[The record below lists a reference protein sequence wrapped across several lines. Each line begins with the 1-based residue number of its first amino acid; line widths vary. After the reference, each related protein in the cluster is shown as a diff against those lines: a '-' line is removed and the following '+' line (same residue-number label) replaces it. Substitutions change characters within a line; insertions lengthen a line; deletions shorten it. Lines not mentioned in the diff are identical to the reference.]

1 MLKRIFSLL
10 VVLLLGGL
18 VASAQNR
25 EDLQKQKQSIEK
37 ELAELNQ
44 LYRETQKNTKT
55 SVKQLAIIKRKIN
68 ARESLINSINRE
80 VKQLDETIYLNELD
94 IYRLRKELDTL
105 KVKYAKSIVFAYKN
119 RSSYAY
125 LNFLFSAGSFND
137 AMKRVTYLKS
147 YRQNRETQANTIV
160 KSEQLL
166 KEKIGVL
173 SNNKKERLSTLEV
186 QNKQLVDLEEDRKE
200 QDQVVTQLKGKEK
213 ELNKQIR
220 DKENQRQ
227 KVAVA
232 INAVIR
238 REIEEAKKR
247 DEAKRLKALEDARKL
262 KAAQDAA
269 AAQAAADKKNA
280 TNAATKPAAG
290 TTQGAKPPTNNASN
304 SNAVAANGASNSAS
318 VNLPKPNF
326 NDPVSG
332 VTSAA
337 KDRTY
342 SPLESTP
349 EGMEQSINF
358 ENNRGRLP
366 WPVSNGIVTVGF
378 GTQSYAG
385 TKLMQKSDGLEIAV
399 PIGSP
404 VRCVADGEVVYAGE
418 VADENIVLVKHGK
431 YFTGYKN
438 LSSVAVSRDQK
449 VKAGTVLG
457 KSGTSIDGEGGILFM
472 IMNDKS
478 VAQNP
483 TPWLRSK

>member
-37 ELAELNQ
+37 ELVELNQ

-68 ARESLINSINRE
+68 ARESLINGINRE

-166 KEKIGVL
+166 QEKIGVL
-173 SNNKKERLSTLEV
+173 SKNKKERLSTLEV

-200 QDQVVTQLKGKEK
+200 QDQVVAQLKGKEK

-238 REIEEAKKR
+238 REIEEARKR

-269 AAQAAADKKNA
+269 AAAAAQEKKN
-280 TNAATKPAAG
+280 AAG
-290 TTQGAKPPTNNASN
+290 TTSKPASG
-304 SNAVAANGASNSAS
+304 STATKPSTAGSTVAANGSAADNSAS
-318 VNLPKPNF
+318 VNPPKPTL

-332 VTSAA
+332 VSSAS

-399 PIGSP
+399 PVGSP

-483 TPWLRSK
+483 APWLRSK

>member
-1 MLKRIFSLL
+1 MLKKIFSLL
-10 VVLLLGGL
+10 FVLLLSGL
-18 VASAQNR
+18 VANAQNR
-25 EDLQKQKQSIEK
+25 EDLQKQKQGIEK
-37 ELAELNQ
+37 ELAELNK

-68 ARESLINSINRE
+68 AREALVNSINRE
-80 VKQLDETIYLNELD
+80 VKQLDETIYLNERD

-160 KSEQLL
+160 KSENLL
-166 KEKIGVL
+166 QDKIGVL
-173 SNNKKERLSTLEV
+173 SLNKKERLSTLEV

-200 QDQVVTQLKGKEK
+200 QDQVVAQLKGKEK

-238 REIEEAKKR
+238 REIEEARKR

-269 AAQAAADKKNA
+269 AAKAAAEKKN
-280 TNAATKPAAG
+280 TAAG
-290 TTQGAKPPTNNASN
+290 TTTKPASGSTATKLTTARN
-304 SNAVAANGASNSAS
+304 TVAANGSAADNSSN
-318 VNLPKPNF
+318 VNSPKPNL

-332 VTSAA
+332 VSSAS

-349 EGMEQSINF
+349 EGMELSINF

-399 PIGSP
+399 PVGST
-404 VRCVADGEVVYAGE
+404 VRCVADGEVVYVGE

-438 LSSVAVSRDQK
+438 LSAVSVSRDQK

-483 TPWLRSK
+483 APWLRSK

>member
-1 MLKRIFSLL
+1 
-10 VVLLLGGL
+10 
-18 VASAQNR
+18 VANAQNR

-68 ARESLINSINRE
+68 AREALVNSINRE
-80 VKQLDETIYLNELD
+80 VKQLDETIYLNERD

-137 AMKRVTYLKS
+137 AMKRVAYLKS

-160 KSEQLL
+160 KSENLL
-166 KEKIGVL
+166 QEKIGVL

-186 QNKQLVDLEEDRKE
+186 QNKQLLDLQEDRKE
-200 QDQVVTQLKGKEK
+200 QDQVVAQLKGKEK

-220 DKENQRQ
+220 DKESQRQ

-238 REIEEAKKR
+238 REIEEAKRR

-269 AAQAAADKKNA
+269 AAQAALDKKNA
-280 TNAATKPAAG
+280 AAGAAKPATGTTTKP
-290 TTQGAKPPTNNASN
+290 TTNNT
-304 SNAVAANGASNSAS
+304 VVANGSAGANNNS
-318 VNLPKPNF
+318 VNPPKPTL

-332 VTSAA
+332 VSSAS

-349 EGMEQSINF
+349 EGMEMSINF

-399 PIGSP
+399 PVGSA

-438 LSSVAVSRDQK
+438 LSTVSVSRDQK

-483 TPWLRSK
+483 APWLRSK

>member
-1 MLKRIFSLL
+1 MLKQLFSLL
-10 VVLLLGGL
+10 VVLLVGGFAA
-18 VASAQNR
+18 VAQNR
-25 EDLQKQKQSIEK
+25 EELQKQKQSIEK

-68 ARESLINSINRE
+68 AREALINGINRE
-80 VKQLDETIYLNELD
+80 VKQLDETIFLNERD

-119 RSSYAY
+119 RSSYEY
-125 LNFLFSAGSFND
+125 LNFLFSARNFND
-137 AMKRVTYLKS
+137 AMKRAAYLKS
-147 YRQNRETQANTIV
+147 YRQNRETQASAIV
-160 KSEQLL
+160 QSEKLL
-166 KEKIGVL
+166 QEKIGVL
-173 SNNKKERLSTLEV
+173 SANKKERLSTLEI
-186 QNKQLVDLEEDRKE
+186 QNKQLLDLEEDKKE
-200 QDQVVTQLKGKEK
+200 QDQVVAHLKGKEK

-247 DEAKRLKALEDARKL
+247 EEAKRLKALEDARKL

-280 TNAATKPAAG
+280 
-290 TTQGAKPPTNNASN
+290 GAKPATNAGANTS
-304 SNAVAANGASNSAS
+304 VVANGAGTANSGS
-318 VNLPKPNF
+318 VAPSKPTL
-326 NDPVSG
+326 NDPATG

-349 EGMEQSINF
+349 EGMELSLNF
-358 ENNRGRLP
+358 ENNKGRLP
-366 WPVSNGIVTVGF
+366 WPVSNGVVTVGF

-399 PIGSP
+399 PVGSP

-483 TPWLRSK
+483 APWLRSK

>member
-1 MLKRIFSLL
+1 MNKKFFSFIA
-10 VVLLLGGL
+10 VLLFSGF
-18 VASAQNR
+18 VAVAQNR
-25 EDLQKQKQSIEK
+25 EELQKQKQSIEK

-68 ARESLINSINRE
+68 AREALINGINKE
-80 VKQLDETIYLNELD
+80 VKQLDETIFLNERD

-119 RSSYAY
+119 RSSYEY
-125 LNFLFSAGSFND
+125 LNFLFSASNFND
-137 AMKRVTYLKS
+137 ALKRAAYLKS
-147 YRQNRETQANTIV
+147 YRQNRETQASAIV
-160 KSEQLL
+160 QSEKLL
-166 KEKIGVL
+166 QEKIGVL
-173 SNNKKERLSTLEV
+173 SANKKERLSTLEV
-186 QNKQLVDLEEDRKE
+186 QNKQLLDLEEDKKE
-200 QDQVVTQLKGKEK
+200 QDQVVAQLKGKEK

-247 DEAKRLKALEDARKL
+247 EEAKRLKALEDARKL

-269 AAQAAADKKNA
+269 AAQVAADKKNA
-280 TNAATKPAAG
+280 VSANPPRPTLNDAT
-290 TTQGAKPPTNNASN
+290 T
-304 SNAVAANGASNSAS
+304 
-318 VNLPKPNF
+318 
-326 NDPVSG
+326 G

-349 EGMEQSINF
+349 EGMELSLNF

-366 WPVSNGIVTVGF
+366 WPVSNGVVTVGF

-399 PIGSP
+399 PVGSP

-483 TPWLRSK
+483 APWLRSK

>member
-1 MLKRIFSLL
+1 MMLKKIFPVLI
-10 VVLLLGGL
+10 VLLLGGL
-18 VASAQNR
+18 VANAQNR
-25 EDLQKQKQSIEK
+25 EDLQKQKQGIEK
-37 ELAELNQ
+37 ELAELNK

-68 ARESLINSINRE
+68 AREALVNSINRE
-80 VKQLDETIYLNELD
+80 VKQLDETIYLNERD

-137 AMKRVTYLKS
+137 AMKRMAYLKS

-186 QNKQLVDLEEDRKE
+186 QNKQLLDLQEDRKE
-200 QDQVVTQLKGKEK
+200 QDQVVAQLKGKEK

-280 TNAATKPAAG
+280 ANNATKPVVG
-290 TTQGAKPPTNNASN
+290 TTQAAKPPTNNT
-304 SNAVAANGASNSAS
+304 VVANGAS
-318 VNLPKPNF
+318 VNPPKPNL

-399 PIGSP
+399 PVGSP

-438 LSSVAVSRDQK
+438 LSSVSVSRDQK

-483 TPWLRSK
+483 APWLRSK

>member
-1 MLKRIFSLL
+1 MLKRIFSLF

-18 VASAQNR
+18 VANAQNR

-147 YRQNRETQANTIV
+147 YRQNRETQASTIV

-166 KEKIGVL
+166 QEKIGVL

-200 QDQVVTQLKGKEK
+200 QDQVVAQLKGKEK

-220 DKENQRQ
+220 DKESQRQ

-238 REIEEAKKR
+238 REIEEAKRR

-269 AAQAAADKKNA
+269 AAAAAQEKKNA
-280 TNAATKPAAG
+280 AGTTTKPAAG
-290 TTQGAKPPTNNASN
+290 STTTKPTTTAGNT
-304 SNAVAANGASNSAS
+304 VAANGAGADNSAS
-318 VNLPKPNF
+318 VNPPKPTL
-326 NDPVSG
+326 NDPATGVS
-332 VTSAA
+332 SAS

-349 EGMEQSINF
+349 EGMELSINF

-399 PIGSP
+399 PVGSP

>member
-1 MLKRIFSLL
+1 MFKQVFSLL
-10 VVLLLGGL
+10 AVLLFSGF
-18 VASAQNR
+18 VAVAQNR
-25 EDLQKQKQSIEK
+25 EELQKQKQSIEK

-44 LYRETQKNTKT
+44 LYRETQKSTKS

-68 ARESLINSINRE
+68 AREALINGINRE
-80 VKQLDETIYLNELD
+80 VKQLDETIYLNERD

-119 RSSYAY
+119 RSSYEY
-125 LNFLFSAGSFND
+125 LNFLFSAQNFND
-137 AMKRVTYLKS
+137 AMKRAAYLKS
-147 YRQNRETQANTIV
+147 YRQNRETQASAIV
-160 KSEQLL
+160 QSEKLL
-166 KEKIGVL
+166 QEKIGVL
-173 SNNKKERLSTLEV
+173 SANKKERLSTLEV
-186 QNKQLVDLEEDRKE
+186 QNKQLLDLEEDKKE
-200 QDQVVTQLKGKEK
+200 QDQVVAQLKGKEK

-220 DKENQRQ
+220 DKESQRQ

-247 DEAKRLKALEDARKL
+247 EEAKRLKALEDARKL

-280 TNAATKPAAG
+280 VSANPPRPTLNDAT
-290 TTQGAKPPTNNASN
+290 T
-304 SNAVAANGASNSAS
+304 
-318 VNLPKPNF
+318 
-326 NDPVSG
+326 G

-349 EGMEQSINF
+349 EGMELSLNF
-358 ENNRGRLP
+358 ENNKGRLP
-366 WPVSNGIVTVGF
+366 WPVSNGVVTVGF

-399 PIGSP
+399 PVGSP

-483 TPWLRSK
+483 APWLRSK

>member
-1 MLKRIFSLL
+1 MFKKIFVLF
-10 VVLLLGGL
+10 VVLLMGGL
-18 VASAQNR
+18 VANAQNR

-37 ELAELNQ
+37 ELAELNK

-68 ARESLINSINRE
+68 ARESLVNSINRE
-80 VKQLDETIYLNELD
+80 VKQLDETIYLNERD

-137 AMKRVTYLKS
+137 AMKRMAYLKS

-160 KSEQLL
+160 KSENLL
-166 KEKIGVL
+166 QEKIGVL
-173 SNNKKERLSTLEV
+173 SVNKKERLSTLEV
-186 QNKQLVDLEEDRKE
+186 QNKQLLDLQEDRKE
-200 QDQVVTQLKGKEK
+200 QDQVVAQLKGKEK

-238 REIEEAKKR
+238 REIEEAKRR

-280 TNAATKPAAG
+280 AGTTTKPATS
-290 TTQGAKPPTNNASN
+290 TTAKPPTNNT
-304 SNAVAANGASNSAS
+304 VVANGSAGANNNS
-318 VNLPKPNF
+318 VNPPKPTL
-326 NDPVSG
+326 NDPATGVS
-332 VTSAA
+332 SAA

-399 PIGSP
+399 PVGSA

-438 LSSVAVSRDQK
+438 LSAVSVSRDQK

>member
-1 MLKRIFSLL
+1 MFKKIFLVL
-10 VVLLLGGL
+10 VVLLMGGL
-18 VASAQNR
+18 VANAQNR

-68 ARESLINSINRE
+68 ARESLVNSINRE
-80 VKQLDETIYLNELD
+80 VKQLDETIYLNERD

-137 AMKRVTYLKS
+137 AMKRMAYLKS

-160 KSEQLL
+160 KSENLL
-166 KEKIGVL
+166 QEKIGVL
-173 SNNKKERLSTLEV
+173 SVNKKERLSTLEV
-186 QNKQLVDLEEDRKE
+186 QNKQLLDLQEDRKE
-200 QDQVVTQLKGKEK
+200 QDQVVAQLKGKEK

-238 REIEEAKKR
+238 REIEEAKRR

-280 TNAATKPAAG
+280 AG
-290 TTQGAKPPTNNASN
+290 TTTKPSTSTTAKPPANNT
-304 SNAVAANGASNSAS
+304 VVANGSAGANNNS
-318 VNLPKPNF
+318 VNPPKPTL
-326 NDPVSG
+326 NDPATGVS
-332 VTSAA
+332 SAA

-399 PIGSP
+399 PVGSA

-438 LSSVAVSRDQK
+438 LSAVSVSRDQK

>member
-1 MLKRIFSLL
+1 MLKQVFSLL
-10 VVLLLGGL
+10 VVLLVSGFAA
-18 VASAQNR
+18 VAQNR
-25 EDLQKQKQSIEK
+25 EELQKQKQSIER

-44 LYRETQKNTKT
+44 LYRETQKNTKS

-68 ARESLINSINRE
+68 AREALINGINRE
-80 VKQLDETIYLNELD
+80 VKQLDETIYLNERD

-119 RSSYAY
+119 RSSYEY
-125 LNFLFSAGSFND
+125 LNFLFSASNFND
-137 AMKRVTYLKS
+137 ALKRAAYLKS
-147 YRQNRETQANTIV
+147 YRQNRETQASAIV
-160 KSEQLL
+160 QSEKMLQD
-166 KEKIGVL
+166 KIGVL
-173 SNNKKERLSTLEV
+173 SANKKERLSTLEV
-186 QNKQLVDLEEDRKE
+186 QNKQLLDLEQDKKE
-200 QDQVVTQLKGKEK
+200 QDQVVAQLKGKEK

-247 DEAKRLKALEDARKL
+247 EEAKRLKALEDARKL

-269 AAQAAADKKNA
+269 AAQAAADKKSA
-280 TNAATKPAAG
+280 AGKPGSGNAAG
-290 TTQGAKPPTNNASN
+290 NNAAN
-304 SNAVAANGASNSAS
+304 TVAANGSSAGNSGSSNPPKPTLNDATTGVASAS
-318 VNLPKPNF
+318 
-326 NDPVSG
+326 
-332 VTSAA
+332 

-349 EGMEQSINF
+349 EGMELSLNF
-358 ENNRGRLP
+358 ENNKGRLP
-366 WPVSNGIVTVGF
+366 WPVSNGVVTVGF

-399 PIGSP
+399 PVGSA

-483 TPWLRSK
+483 APWLRSK

>member
-1 MLKRIFSLL
+1 MFKQVFSLL
-10 VVLLLGGL
+10 AVLLFSGF
-18 VASAQNR
+18 VAVAQNR
-25 EDLQKQKQSIEK
+25 EELQKQKQSIEK

-44 LYRETQKNTKT
+44 LYRETQKSTKS

-68 ARESLINSINRE
+68 AREALINGINRE
-80 VKQLDETIYLNELD
+80 VKQLDETIYLNERD

-119 RSSYAY
+119 RSSYEY
-125 LNFLFSAGSFND
+125 LNFLFSAQNFND
-137 AMKRVTYLKS
+137 AMKRAAYLKS
-147 YRQNRETQANTIV
+147 YRQNRETQASAIV
-160 KSEQLL
+160 QSEKLL
-166 KEKIGVL
+166 QEKIGVL
-173 SNNKKERLSTLEV
+173 SANKKERLSTLEV
-186 QNKQLVDLEEDRKE
+186 QNKQLLDLEEDKKE
-200 QDQVVTQLKGKEK
+200 QDQVVAQLKGKEK

-247 DEAKRLKALEDARKL
+247 EEAKRLKALEDARKL

-269 AAQAAADKKNA
+269 AAQAAADKKT
-280 TNAATKPAAG
+280 TNT
-290 TTQGAKPPTNNASN
+290 
-304 SNAVAANGASNSAS
+304 AVANGAGAGNSGS
-318 VNLPKPNF
+318 TNPPKPTL
-326 NDPVSG
+326 NDPATG

-349 EGMEQSINF
+349 EGMELSLNF
-358 ENNRGRLP
+358 ENNKGRLP

-399 PIGSP
+399 PVGSP

-438 LSSVAVSRDQK
+438 LSTVAVSRDQK

-483 TPWLRSK
+483 APWLRSK

>member
-1 MLKRIFSLL
+1 MFKKIFVLL
-10 VVLLLGGL
+10 VVLLMGGL
-18 VASAQNR
+18 VANAQNR

-37 ELAELNQ
+37 ELAELNK

-68 ARESLINSINRE
+68 ARESLVNSINRE
-80 VKQLDETIYLNELD
+80 VKQLDETIFLNERD

-137 AMKRVTYLKS
+137 AMKRMAYLKS

-160 KSEQLL
+160 KSENLL
-166 KEKIGVL
+166 QEKIGVL
-173 SNNKKERLSTLEV
+173 SVNKKERLSTLEV
-186 QNKQLVDLEEDRKE
+186 QNKQLLDLQEDRKE
-200 QDQVVTQLKGKEK
+200 QDQVVAQLKGKEK

-232 INAVIR
+232 IYAVIR
-238 REIEEAKKR
+238 REIEEAKRR

-280 TNAATKPAAG
+280 AGTTTKPATS
-290 TTQGAKPPTNNASN
+290 TTAKPPTNNT
-304 SNAVAANGASNSAS
+304 VVANGSAGANNNS
-318 VNLPKPNF
+318 VNPPKPTL
-326 NDPVSG
+326 NDPATGVS
-332 VTSAA
+332 SAA

-399 PIGSP
+399 PVGSA

-438 LSSVAVSRDQK
+438 LSAVSVSRDQK

>member
-1 MLKRIFSLL
+1 
-10 VVLLLGGL
+10 VLLFSGF
-18 VASAQNR
+18 VALAQNR
-25 EDLQKQKQSIEK
+25 EELQKQKQSIER

-44 LYRETQKNTKT
+44 LYRETQKNTKS

-68 ARESLINSINRE
+68 AREALINGINRE
-80 VKQLDETIYLNELD
+80 VKQLDETIYLNERD

-119 RSSYAY
+119 RSSYEY
-125 LNFLFSAGSFND
+125 LNFLFSASNFND
-137 AMKRVTYLKS
+137 ALKRAAYLKS

-166 KEKIGVL
+166 QDKIGVL
-173 SNNKKERLSTLEV
+173 SANKKERLSTLEV
-186 QNKQLVDLEEDRKE
+186 QNKQLLDLEEDKKE
-200 QDQVVTQLKGKEK
+200 QDQVVAQLKGKEK

-247 DEAKRLKALEDARKL
+247 EEAKRLKALEDARKL

-280 TNAATKPAAG
+280 AGKPASGNTAGAGNNAANT
-290 TTQGAKPPTNNASN
+290 
-304 SNAVAANGASNSAS
+304 VAANGATTSGSA
-318 VNLPKPNF
+318 NPPRPTL
-326 NDPVSG
+326 NDATTG

-349 EGMEQSINF
+349 EGMELSLNF
-358 ENNRGRLP
+358 ENNKGRLP
-366 WPVSNGIVTVGF
+366 WPVSNGVVTVGF

-399 PIGSP
+399 PVGSA

-483 TPWLRSK
+483 APWLRSK

>member
-1 MLKRIFSLL
+1 MWQYLNSVAVPSSRCFVQPNP
-10 VVLLLGGL
+10 VVDT
-18 VASAQNR
+18 AS
-25 EDLQKQKQSIEK
+25 
-37 ELAELNQ
+37 
-44 LYRETQKNTKT
+44 
-55 SVKQLAIIKRKIN
+55 IN
-68 ARESLINSINRE
+68 ALECAE
-80 VKQLDETIYLNELD
+80 ED
-94 IYRLRKELDTL
+94 
-105 KVKYAKSIVFAYKN
+105 
-119 RSSYAY
+119 
-125 LNFLFSAGSFND
+125 
-137 AMKRVTYLKS
+137 
-147 YRQNRETQANTIV
+147 
-160 KSEQLL
+160 
-166 KEKIGVL
+166 
-173 SNNKKERLSTLEV
+173 KKE
-186 QNKQLVDLEEDRKE
+186 QG
-200 QDQVVTQLKGKEK
+200 QVVAKLKGKEK

-220 DKENQRQ
+220 DKESQRQ

-247 DEAKRLKALEDARKL
+247 EEAKRLKALEDARKL

-280 TNAATKPAAG
+280 AGKPASGNAGAGNNAANT
-290 TTQGAKPPTNNASN
+290 
-304 SNAVAANGASNSAS
+304 VAANGANNSGSANPS
-318 VNLPKPNF
+318 RPTL
-326 NDPVSG
+326 NDATTG

-349 EGMEQSINF
+349 EGMELSLNF
-358 ENNRGRLP
+358 ENNKGRLP
-366 WPVSNGIVTVGF
+366 WPVSNGVVTVGF

-399 PIGSP
+399 PVGSP

-438 LSSVAVSRDQK
+438 LSAVAVSRDQK

-483 TPWLRSK
+483 APWLRSK

>member
-1 MLKRIFSLL
+1 MFKKIFVLF
-10 VVLLLGGL
+10 VVLLMGGL
-18 VASAQNR
+18 VANAQNR

-68 ARESLINSINRE
+68 ARESLVNSINRE
-80 VKQLDETIYLNELD
+80 VKQLDETIFLNERD

-137 AMKRVTYLKS
+137 AMKRMAYLKS

-160 KSEQLL
+160 KSENLL
-166 KEKIGVL
+166 QEKIGVL
-173 SNNKKERLSTLEV
+173 SVNKKERLSTLEV
-186 QNKQLVDLEEDRKE
+186 QNKQLLDLQEDRKE
-200 QDQVVTQLKGKEK
+200 QDQVVAQLKGKEK

-238 REIEEAKKR
+238 REIEEAKRR

-280 TNAATKPAAG
+280 AGTTTKPATS
-290 TTQGAKPPTNNASN
+290 TTAKPPTNNT
-304 SNAVAANGASNSAS
+304 VVANGSAGANNNS
-318 VNLPKPNF
+318 VNPPKPTL
-326 NDPVSG
+326 NDPATGVS
-332 VTSAA
+332 SAA

-399 PIGSP
+399 PVGSA

-438 LSSVAVSRDQK
+438 LSAVSVSRDQK

>member
-1 MLKRIFSLL
+1 MLKQLFPFLIL
-10 VVLLLGGL
+10 LLLGGL
-18 VASAQNR
+18 VANAQNR

-37 ELAELNQ
+37 ELAELNK
-44 LYRETQKNTKT
+44 LFRETQKNTKT

-68 ARESLINSINRE
+68 AREALVNSINRE
-80 VKQLDETIYLNELD
+80 VKQLDETIYLNERD

-160 KSEQLL
+160 KSENLL
-166 KEKIGVL
+166 QEKIGVL
-173 SNNKKERLSTLEV
+173 SLNKKERLSTLEV
-186 QNKQLVDLEEDRKE
+186 QNKQLIDLQEDRKE
-200 QDQVVTQLKGKEK
+200 QDQVVAQLKGKEK

-227 KVAVA
+227 KVALA

-269 AAQAAADKKNA
+269 AAAAKSA
-280 TNAATKPAAG
+280 TGNTV
-290 TTQGAKPPTNNASN
+290 KPPVNTT
-304 SNAVAANGASNSAS
+304 VAANGASNNTPKL
-318 VNLPKPNF
+318 NL
-326 NDPVSG
+326 NDPISG
-332 VTSAA
+332 VSSAL

-349 EGMEQSINF
+349 EGMEMSINF

-399 PIGSP
+399 PVGSA

-438 LSSVAVSRDQK
+438 LSMLAVSRDQK

>member
-1 MLKRIFSLL
+1 MLKQLFPFLIL
-10 VVLLLGGL
+10 LLLGGL
-18 VASAQNR
+18 VANAQNR

-37 ELAELNQ
+37 ELAELNK
-44 LYRETQKNTKT
+44 LFRETQKNTKT

-68 ARESLINSINRE
+68 AREALVNSINRE
-80 VKQLDETIYLNELD
+80 VKQLDETIYLNERD

-160 KSEQLL
+160 KSENLL
-166 KEKIGVL
+166 QEKIGVL
-173 SNNKKERLSTLEV
+173 SLNKKERLSTLEV
-186 QNKQLVDLEEDRKE
+186 QNKQLIDLQEDRKE
-200 QDQVVTQLKGKEK
+200 QDQVVAQLKGKEK

-227 KVAVA
+227 KVALA

-269 AAQAAADKKNA
+269 AAAAKSA
-280 TNAATKPAAG
+280 TGNTV
-290 TTQGAKPPTNNASN
+290 KPPVNNT
-304 SNAVAANGASNSAS
+304 VAANGASN
-318 VNLPKPNF
+318 NTPKPNL
-326 NDPVSG
+326 NDPISG
-332 VTSAA
+332 VSSAL

-349 EGMEQSINF
+349 EGMEMSINF

-399 PIGSP
+399 PVGSA

-438 LSSVAVSRDQK
+438 LSMLAVSRDQK

-478 VAQNP
+478 VAQNT

>member
-1 MLKRIFSLL
+1 MFKKIFVLF
-10 VVLLLGGL
+10 VVLLMGGL
-18 VASAQNR
+18 VANAQNR

-68 ARESLINSINRE
+68 ARESLVNSINRE
-80 VKQLDETIYLNELD
+80 VKQLDETIFLNERD

-137 AMKRVTYLKS
+137 AMKRMAYLKS

-160 KSEQLL
+160 KSENLL
-166 KEKIGVL
+166 QEKIGVL
-173 SNNKKERLSTLEV
+173 SVNKKERLSTLEV
-186 QNKQLVDLEEDRKE
+186 QNKQLLDLQEDRKE
-200 QDQVVTQLKGKEK
+200 QDQVVAQLKGKEK

-238 REIEEAKKR
+238 REIEEAKRR

-280 TNAATKPAAG
+280 AGTTTKPATS
-290 TTQGAKPPTNNASN
+290 TTAKPPTNNT
-304 SNAVAANGASNSAS
+304 VVANGSAGANNNS
-318 VNLPKPNF
+318 VNPPKPTL
-326 NDPVSG
+326 NDPATGVS
-332 VTSAA
+332 SAA

-349 EGMEQSINF
+349 EGMEMSLNF

-399 PIGSP
+399 PVGSA

>member
-1 MLKRIFSLL
+1 MFKKIFPVL
-10 VVLLLGGL
+10 VVLLMGSL
-18 VASAQNR
+18 VANAQNR

-37 ELAELNQ
+37 ELAELNK

-68 ARESLINSINRE
+68 AREALVNSINRE
-80 VKQLDETIYLNELD
+80 VKQLDETIYLNERD

-137 AMKRVTYLKS
+137 AMKRMAYLKS

-160 KSEQLL
+160 KSENLL

-173 SNNKKERLSTLEV
+173 SINKKERLSTLEI
-186 QNKQLVDLEEDRKE
+186 QSKQLLDLQVDRKE
-200 QDQVVTQLKGKEK
+200 QDQVVAQLKGKEK

-220 DKENQRQ
+220 DRENQRQ

-269 AAQAAADKKNA
+269 AALEKKN
-280 TNAATKPAAG
+280 AAG
-290 TTQGAKPPTNNASN
+290 TTSKPATSTTSKPATNNT
-304 SNAVAANGASNSAS
+304 VVANGASVNPPKPTLNDPATGVSSAS
-318 VNLPKPNF
+318 
-326 NDPVSG
+326 
-332 VTSAA
+332 

-349 EGMEQSINF
+349 EGMELSINF
-358 ENNRGRLP
+358 ETNRGRLP

-399 PIGSP
+399 PIGSA

>member
-1 MLKRIFSLL
+1 MMFKQIFSLL
-10 VVLLLGGL
+10 AVLLFSGF
-18 VASAQNR
+18 VAVAQNR
-25 EDLQKQKQSIEK
+25 EELQKQKQSIEK

-44 LYRETQKNTKT
+44 LYRETQKNTKS

-68 ARESLINSINRE
+68 AREALINGINRE

-119 RSSYAY
+119 RSSYEY
-125 LNFLFSAGSFND
+125 LNFLFSASNFND
-137 AMKRVTYLKS
+137 ALKRAAYLKS

-166 KEKIGVL
+166 QEKIGVL
-173 SNNKKERLSTLEV
+173 SANKKERLSTLEV
-186 QNKQLVDLEEDRKE
+186 QNKQLLDLEEDKKE
-200 QDQVVTQLKGKEK
+200 QDQVVAQLKGKEK

-220 DKENQRQ
+220 DKESQRQ

-247 DEAKRLKALEDARKL
+247 EEAKRLKALEDARKL

-269 AAQAAADKKNA
+269 AAQAAADKKNVA
-280 TNAATKPAAG
+280 GKPASGNAGAGNNAANT
-290 TTQGAKPPTNNASN
+290 
-304 SNAVAANGASNSAS
+304 VAANGAGNNGSA
-318 VNLPKPNF
+318 NPPRPTL
-326 NDPVSG
+326 NDAPSG

-349 EGMEQSINF
+349 EGMELSLNF
-358 ENNRGRLP
+358 ENNKGRLP
-366 WPVSNGIVTVGF
+366 WPVSNGVVTVGF

-399 PIGSP
+399 PVGSP

-483 TPWLRSK
+483 APWLRSK

>member
-1 MLKRIFSLL
+1 MFKKIFLVL
-10 VVLLLGGL
+10 VVLLMGGL
-18 VASAQNR
+18 VANAQNR

-68 ARESLINSINRE
+68 ARESLVNSINRE
-80 VKQLDETIYLNELD
+80 VKQLDETIFLNERD

-137 AMKRVTYLKS
+137 AMKRMAYLKS

-160 KSEQLL
+160 KSENLL
-166 KEKIGVL
+166 QEKIGVL
-173 SNNKKERLSTLEV
+173 SVNKKERLSTLEV
-186 QNKQLVDLEEDRKE
+186 QNKQLLDLQEDRKE
-200 QDQVVTQLKGKEK
+200 QDQVVAQLKGKEK

-238 REIEEAKKR
+238 REIEEAKRR

-280 TNAATKPAAG
+280 AGTTTKPATS
-290 TTQGAKPPTNNASN
+290 TTAKPPTNNT
-304 SNAVAANGASNSAS
+304 VVANGSAGANNNS
-318 VNLPKPNF
+318 VNPPKPTL
-326 NDPVSG
+326 NDPATGVS
-332 VTSAA
+332 SAA

-349 EGMEQSINF
+349 EGMEMSLNF

-399 PIGSP
+399 PVGSA

-449 VKAGTVLG
+449 VKAGTVVG

>member
-1 MLKRIFSLL
+1 MFKKIFVLF
-10 VVLLLGGL
+10 VVLLMGGL
-18 VASAQNR
+18 VANAQNR

-68 ARESLINSINRE
+68 ARESLVNSINRE
-80 VKQLDETIYLNELD
+80 VKQLDETIYLNERD

-137 AMKRVTYLKS
+137 AMKRMAYLKS

-160 KSEQLL
+160 KSENLL
-166 KEKIGVL
+166 QEKIGVL
-173 SNNKKERLSTLEV
+173 SVNKKERLSTLEV
-186 QNKQLVDLEEDRKE
+186 QNKQLLDLQEDRKE
-200 QDQVVTQLKGKEK
+200 QDQVVAQLKGKEK

-238 REIEEAKKR
+238 REIEEAKRR

-280 TNAATKPAAG
+280 AGTTTKPATG
-290 TTQGAKPPTNNASN
+290 TTAKPPTNNT
-304 SNAVAANGASNSAS
+304 VVANGSAGANNNS
-318 VNLPKPNF
+318 VNPPKPTL
-326 NDPVSG
+326 NDPATGVS
-332 VTSAA
+332 SAA

-399 PIGSP
+399 PVGSA

-438 LSSVAVSRDQK
+438 LSAVSVSRDQK
-449 VKAGTVLG
+449 VKAGTVLE
-457 KSGTSIDGEGGILFM
+457 SLEHPLM
-472 IMNDKS
+472 AR
-478 VAQNP
+478 VAFY
-483 TPWLRSK
+483 S

>member
-1 MLKRIFSLL
+1 MNKKFFSFIA
-10 VVLLLGGL
+10 VLLFSGF
-18 VASAQNR
+18 VAVAQNR
-25 EDLQKQKQSIEK
+25 EELQKQKQSIEK

-68 ARESLINSINRE
+68 AREALINGINKE
-80 VKQLDETIYLNELD
+80 VKQLDETIFLNERD

-119 RSSYAY
+119 RSSYEY
-125 LNFLFSAGSFND
+125 LNFLFSASNFND
-137 AMKRVTYLKS
+137 ALKRAAYLKS
-147 YRQNRETQANTIV
+147 YRQNRETQASAIV
-160 KSEQLL
+160 QSEKLL
-166 KEKIGVL
+166 QEKIGVL
-173 SNNKKERLSTLEV
+173 SANKKERLSTLEV
-186 QNKQLVDLEEDRKE
+186 QNKQLLDLEEDKKE
-200 QDQVVTQLKGKEK
+200 QDQVVAQLKGKEK

-247 DEAKRLKALEDARKL
+247 EEAKRLKALEDARKL

-269 AAQAAADKKNA
+269 AAQVAADKKNA
-280 TNAATKPAAG
+280 VSANPPRPTLNDAT
-290 TTQGAKPPTNNASN
+290 T
-304 SNAVAANGASNSAS
+304 
-318 VNLPKPNF
+318 
-326 NDPVSG
+326 G

-349 EGMEQSINF
+349 EGMELSLNF
-358 ENNRGRLP
+358 ENNKGRLP
-366 WPVSNGIVTVGF
+366 WPVSNGVVTVGF

-399 PIGSP
+399 PVGSP

-483 TPWLRSK
+483 APWLRSK

>member
-68 ARESLINSINRE
+68 ARESLINGINRE

-166 KEKIGVL
+166 QEKIGVL
-173 SNNKKERLSTLEV
+173 SKNKKERLSTLEV

-200 QDQVVTQLKGKEK
+200 QDQVVAQLKGKEK

-238 REIEEAKKR
+238 REIEEARKR

-269 AAQAAADKKNA
+269 AAAAAQEKKN
-280 TNAATKPAAG
+280 AAG
-290 TTQGAKPPTNNASN
+290 TTSKPASG
-304 SNAVAANGASNSAS
+304 STATKPSTAGSTVAANGSAADNSAS
-318 VNLPKPNF
+318 VNPPKPTL

-332 VTSAA
+332 VSSAS

-399 PIGSP
+399 PVGSP

-483 TPWLRSK
+483 APWLRSK

>member
-1 MLKRIFSLL
+1 MNKKFFSFIA
-10 VVLLLGGL
+10 VLLFSGF
-18 VASAQNR
+18 VAVAQNR
-25 EDLQKQKQSIEK
+25 EELQKQKQSIEK

-68 ARESLINSINRE
+68 AREALINGINKE
-80 VKQLDETIYLNELD
+80 VKQLDETIFLNERD

-119 RSSYAY
+119 RSSYEY
-125 LNFLFSAGSFND
+125 LNFLFSASNFND
-137 AMKRVTYLKS
+137 ALKRAAYLKS

-166 KEKIGVL
+166 QEKIGVL
-173 SNNKKERLSTLEV
+173 SANKKERLSTLEV
-186 QNKQLVDLEEDRKE
+186 QNKQLLDLEEDKKE
-200 QDQVVTQLKGKEK
+200 QDQVVAQLKGKEK
-213 ELNKQIR
+213 ELNQQIR
-220 DKENQRQ
+220 DKESQRQ

-247 DEAKRLKALEDARKL
+247 EEAKRLKALEDARKL

-280 TNAATKPAAG
+280 VSANPPRPTLNDAT
-290 TTQGAKPPTNNASN
+290 T
-304 SNAVAANGASNSAS
+304 
-318 VNLPKPNF
+318 
-326 NDPVSG
+326 G

-349 EGMEQSINF
+349 EGMELSLNF
-358 ENNRGRLP
+358 ENNKGRLP
-366 WPVSNGIVTVGF
+366 WPVSNGVVTVGF

-399 PIGSP
+399 PVGSP

-483 TPWLRSK
+483 APWLRSK

>member
-1 MLKRIFSLL
+1 MFNKIFVLF
-10 VVLLLGGL
+10 VVLLVSGF
-18 VASAQNR
+18 VANAQNR

-68 ARESLINSINRE
+68 AREALVNSINRE
-80 VKQLDETIYLNELD
+80 VKQLDETIYLNERD

-137 AMKRVTYLKS
+137 AMKRVAYLKS

-160 KSEQLL
+160 KSENLL
-166 KEKIGVL
+166 QEKIGVL

-186 QNKQLVDLEEDRKE
+186 QNKQLLDLQEDRKE
-200 QDQVVTQLKGKEK
+200 QDQVVAQLKGKEK

-220 DKENQRQ
+220 DKESQRQ

-238 REIEEAKKR
+238 REIEEAKRR

-269 AAQAAADKKNA
+269 AAQAALDKKNA
-280 TNAATKPAAG
+280 AAGAAKPATGTTTKPTTNNTVVANGSGAG
-290 TTQGAKPPTNNASN
+290 NNAS
-304 SNAVAANGASNSAS
+304 
-318 VNLPKPNF
+318 VNPPKPTL

-332 VTSAA
+332 VSSAS

-349 EGMEQSINF
+349 EGMEMSINF

-399 PIGSP
+399 PVGSA

-418 VADENIVLVKHGK
+418 VADENIGLVKHGK

-438 LSSVAVSRDQK
+438 LSAVSVSRDQK

-483 TPWLRSK
+483 APWLRSK